1 MRGEEVKKDLVIE
14 CKGNTLQLRAKVQ
27 KKQETEYLADPNY
40 GKMGGRGKLNVMS
53 ALDEQDLPGFSKTR
67 EHLLG

>member
-1 MRGEEVKKDLVIE
+1 MIENILIFLCVIWGGLWE
-14 CKGNTLQLRAKVQ
+14 Q